1 MTAHGPLVTTDWL
14 AENLHDPAVVVLDAT
29 VLPVV
34 ADGSLTWGSGR
45 AQFEDAHIPGAL
57 FADII
62 EEFSDPTGEFAF
74 TRPGAAQFA
83 AAASAHGIGADTTVV
98 VSDASVG
105 NWAARLWWLF
115 RSFGHES
122 VVVLDGGL
130 TKWRSEGRQVES
142 GGAGV
147 VSGVGTGEP
156 VARKRAAPS
165 TVFVPAQRSGFWADM
180 SDVRAVV
187 DGHAQATLICGL
199 APAEFSGA
207 SGFRARRGHIP
218 GSVNIP
224 AGRLVSRETNAF
236 LPPEGLRILFADTLA
251 SPDPIITYCGGGIA
265 AASDALALALLG
277 RDDVRIY
284 DGSLNE
290 WAADADA
297 PLVVTA

>member
-1 MTAHGPLVTTDWL
+1 MTALGPLVTTDWL
-14 AENLHDPAVVVLDAT
+14 AENLDDPAVVVLDAT

-34 ADGSLTWGSGR
+34 ADGSLTWESGR
-45 AQFEDAHIPGAL
+45 ARFEDAHIPGAL

-62 EEFSDPTGEFAF
+62 EEFSDRTGEFAF

-83 AAASAHGIGADTTVV
+83 DAASALGIGADTTVV

-105 NWAARLWWLF
+105 NWAARLWWVF

-130 TKWRSEGRQVES
+130 TKWQAEGRPVES
-142 GGAGV
+142 GAARVPGAPGAV
-147 VSGVGTGEP
+147 L
-156 VARKRAAPS
+156 
-165 TVFVPAQRSGFWADM
+165 VPAQRSGFWADR

-187 DGHAQATLICGL
+187 DGHATATLICGL

-236 LPPEGLRILFADTLA
+236 LPPEELRVLFADTLA
-251 SPDPIITYCGGGIA
+251 SPDPVIAYCGGGIA

-290 WAADADA
+290 WASDVDA

>member
-1 MTAHGPLVTTDWL
+1 MTALGPLVTTDWL
-14 AENLHDPAVVVLDAT
+14 AENLDDPAVVVLDAT

-34 ADGSLTWGSGR
+34 ADGSLTWESGR
-45 AQFEDAHIPGAL
+45 ARFEDAHIPGAL

-62 EEFSDPTGEFAF
+62 EEFSDRTGEFVF

-83 AAASAHGIGADTTVV
+83 DAASALGIGAATTVV

-130 TKWRSEGRQVES
+130 TKWQAEGRPVES
-142 GGAGV
+142 GVAR
-147 VSGVGTGEP
+147 VSG
-156 VARKRAAPS
+156 APGA
-165 TVFVPAQRSGFWADM
+165 VLVPAKRSGFWADR

-187 DGHAQATLICGL
+187 DGHETATLICGL

-236 LPPEGLRILFADTLA
+236 LPSEELRVIFADTLA
-251 SPDPIITYCGGGIA
+251 SPDPVIAYCGGGIA

-290 WAADADA
+290 WASDADA

>member
-14 AENLHDPAVVVLDAT
+14 AENLDDPAVVVLDAT

-83 AAASAHGIGADTTVV
+83 AASSAHGIGADTTVV

-130 TKWRSEGRQVES
+130 TKWQAEGRPVES
-142 GGAGV
+142 GAARVPGAPG
-147 VSGVGTGEP
+147 
-156 VARKRAAPS
+156 A
-165 TVFVPAQRSGFWADM
+165 VFVPAQRSGFWADT

-199 APAEFSGA
+199 ASAEFSGA

-251 SPDPIITYCGGGIA
+251 STDPIITYCGGGIA

-284 DGSLNE
+284 DGSLNA